1 MATSTETT
9 SSTATGVLTPVL
21 STRLALRPGHAALC
35 LLLMLV
41 FVVFS
46 YMPLPAGG
54 LWSHVAQ
61 GEAFW
66 TQSFTGSA
74 AAGQQQ
80 LPLSEGVAMPLSP
93 WLSQA
98 ILGGVFRVAGAEGLS
113 ALFALVT
120 FAAVLM
126 LAGTF
131 YLQTL
136 RKRFVAAG
144 IVLTLAL
151 AWGLVSTLS
160 VETFGFF
167 CLAAL
172 LLLLVGAT
180 RWQCVEGAAAG
191 ATKHQE
197 DQTTAL
203 PFAPWL
209 WAAVPVLMILWAN
222 LGNSFLVGVLV
233 VAAWAAGHLIDRVL
247 AVGVRA
253 ALAEPHVRRRIYLAE
268 LALAATL
275 INPYGVDRWLASVR
289 WLPGNWGMA
298 EGAFVPLVLW
308 SMQGALFAGVL
319 LAAAVLLRVSPRRL
333 SGSTIMLFVGGAVA
347 VAIHAPWLL
356 WFAPVAA
363 VLLLP
368 HVAAATGVQPREQA
382 EATPVIVATEDAQE
396 QPATFQFAYT
406 LVCGLLIWTGFA
418 LSPLAT
424 PILGGK
430 PRAAQQVHSAD
441 VPLAVTAWL
450 QQQPWQPKLVWAPAN
465 WADYLAYRYQMP
477 IYAGSTLYA
486 LPLQVQNDYML
497 IARGD
502 NWQALADRYAI
513 DLIVASKADNRRLAS
528 SIRQAAGN
536 TWQVVYEDGR
546 AVVARRVTPATAQA
560 AKAGDKPQPATNSAQ
575 GEGRDA

>member
-1 MATSTETT
+1 MASTTDTT
-9 SSTATGVLTPVL
+9 HTAATGVLTPVL
-21 STRLALRPGHAALC
+21 STRLALRPSHAALC
-35 LLLMLV
+35 LLLVLV
-41 FVVFS
+41 FVVLS
-46 YMPLPAGG
+46 YLPLPAGA

-80 LPLSEGVAMPLSP
+80 LPLSEGVAMPLLP

-98 ILGGVFRVAGAEGLS
+98 ILGGVFHLAGAEGLS
-113 ALFALVT
+113 ALFAVVT
-120 FAAVLM
+120 FGAVLM
-126 LAGTF
+126 LAVTY
-131 YLQTL
+131 YLQTR

-144 IVLTLAL
+144 VLLTLAL
-151 AWGLVSTLS
+151 AWGLVSVLS

-172 LLLLVGAT
+172 LLTLVSASS
-180 RWQCVEGAAAG
+180 WQCVEGATAG
-191 ATKHQE
+191 AFEDQE
-197 DQTTAL
+197 DQAAP

-209 WAAVPVLMILWAN
+209 WAVVPVLMVLWAN

-233 VAAWAAGHLIDRVL
+233 VAAWAVGHLIDRVA
-247 AVGVRA
+247 AVGLRA
-253 ALAEPHVRRRIYLAE
+253 AIAEPHVRRRIYLAE